1 MDFILILPFR
11 QAEDEEDKMKRTIL
25 MSYIALAIAVVL
37 SAAAGRG
44 TESAPE
50 ETAPP
55 VESSVSE
62 TTPQTLSAPERISLL
77 TGDGILEMD
86 MQEYLIGVVAAEMP
100 ATFPDEALKAQAVAA
115 RTYAMNCAAGEK
127 HGDAQ
132 VCADYKCCQ
141 AWQNDAALREKW
153 GADYDMY
160 LEKISAAVAATA
172 GQYLSYDGE
181 AVFAAFHSSS
191 AGATEASGSIWS
203 TRPYL
208 ISVSS
213 PETEEDVPNF
223 VSRVDCSELDFR
235 DTLLSAHPE
244 ADFTGDASGWV
255 GEISRDE
262 SGRVASVVLGGVSVA
277 GTELRSLF
285 SLRSTAFE
293 LEYDGGFHF
302 TVRGYGHG
310 VGMSQ
315 YGAKVMA
322 EDGADY
328 RAILAHY
335 YPGCEL
341 IG

>member
-1 MDFILILPFR
+1 M
-11 QAEDEEDKMKRTIL
+11 
-25 MSYIALAIAVVL
+25 
-37 SAAAGRG
+37 
-44 TESAPE
+44 
-50 ETAPP
+50 TAR
-55 VESSVSE
+55 S
-62 TTPQTLSAPERISLL
+62 
-77 TGDGILEMD
+77 
-86 MQEYLIGVVAAEMP
+86 
-100 ATFPDEALKAQAVAA
+100 
-115 RTYAMNCAAGEK
+115 
-127 HGDAQ
+127 
-132 VCADYKCCQ
+132 
-141 AWQNDAALREKW
+141 
-153 GADYDMY
+153 
-160 LEKISAAVAATA
+160 
-172 GQYLSYDGE
+172 
-181 AVFAAFHSSS
+181 
-191 AGATEASGSIWS
+191 
-203 TRPYL
+203 
-208 ISVSS
+208 
-213 PETEEDVPNF
+213 
-223 VSRVDCSELDFR
+223 FR

>member
-1 MDFILILPFR
+1 M
-11 QAEDEEDKMKRTIL
+11 
-25 MSYIALAIAVVL
+25 
-37 SAAAGRG
+37 
-44 TESAPE
+44 
-50 ETAPP
+50 
-55 VESSVSE
+55 
-62 TTPQTLSAPERISLL
+62 
-77 TGDGILEMD
+77 
-86 MQEYLIGVVAAEMP
+86 VVAGIVW
-100 ATFPDEALKAQAVAA
+100 TVAGVNIL
-115 RTYAMNCAAGEK
+115 RIGIDCW
-127 HGDAQ
+127 AQ
-132 VCADYKCCQ
+132 VSGGFV
-141 AWQNDAALREKW
+141 LMLL
-153 GADYDMY
+153 GA
-160 LEKISAAVAATA
+160 V
-172 GQYLSYDGE
+172 

-203 TRPYL
+203 ERPYL

-223 VSRVDCSELDFR
+223 VSRVDCTELDFR

-262 SGRVASVVLGGVSVA
+262 SGRVASVVLGGVSVS

-285 SLRSTAFE
+285 ALRSTAFE

-302 TVRGYGHG
+302 TVTGYGHG

-335 YPGCEL
+335 YTGCEL
-341 IG
+341 TG

>member
-191 AGATEASGSIWS
+191 AGATEASSIWS
-203 TRPYL
+203 ARPYL